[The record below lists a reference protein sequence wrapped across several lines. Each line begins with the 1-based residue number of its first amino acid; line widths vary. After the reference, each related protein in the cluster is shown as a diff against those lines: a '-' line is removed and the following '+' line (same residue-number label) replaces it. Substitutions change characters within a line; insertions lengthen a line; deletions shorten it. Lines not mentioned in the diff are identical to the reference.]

1 MEKTLFEIIKTDTGV
16 ETHAHYGGNTER
28 MGIAMSIA
36 ALMYNDFSLSAM
48 ILAAVENI
56 RSNPAEIDKKIITV
70 KGGVPWDNNQNK

>member
-16 ETHAHYGGNTER
+16 ETHCYYGEDKER

-36 ALMYNDFSLSAM
+36 TLMYKDRRLSAM
-48 ILAAVENI
+48 ILSVAEDI
-56 RSNPAEIDKKIITV
+56 MSNPAEIDKKIITV